1 MYVDDS
7 IQFSVL
13 TPKILI
19 HGLPITAPEDQ
30 FDDDDKVIKKQQQ
43 TIKHFNYAVWN
54 RWNKEYLRS
63 LRERN
68 NMENNQ
74 EHMEVTVGDV
84 VLTKG
89 DDVRDRQYWR

>member
-19 HGLPITAPEDQ
+19 HGLPITTPEDQ

-43 TIKHFNYAVWN
+43 AIKHFNYPAWN

-74 EHMEVTVGDV
+74 EHMEVTIRDV
-84 VLTKG
+84 VLIKG
-89 DDVRDRQYWR
+89 DGIRDRQYWR